1 MNVILLWFKRHFADP
16 QIVFLT
22 LILLTVFAVV
32 VLFGDML
39 MPVLASL
46 VIAYLLEGGVGML
59 QRRGWKRLPS
69 VLVIYLAFIAFV
81 ALALIG
87 VMPLLSRQIKEL
99 VQQLPTMVSEGLRFL
114 NALPEDYPDLFSQQ
128 QIDALITY
136 MRAETISFGQQ
147 VLSWSLANVAGIITL
162 LVYLVLVPILVFFF
176 MKDKDLILAWFRR
189 YLPRHHGIAHH
200 VWRELDR
207 QIANY
212 IRGKVWE
219 ILIVWG
225 VSFVTFYAFG
235 LRYAM
240 LLSFLVGLSVL
251 IPYIGAT
258 VVTIPVLLVAWFQW
272 GWSAQ
277 FAWLSLAY
285 LIIQVLDGN
294 VLVPLIFSEAVN
306 LHPVA
311 IIVAI
316 LVFGGLWNFWG
327 VFFAIPLATLVQAV
341 INAWPSL
348 PLGERE
354 IEGSVIP

>member
-1 MNVILLWFKRHFADP
+1 MNAIALWFRRHFADP
-16 QIVFLT
+16 QVVFLT
-22 LILLTVFAVV
+22 LALLTVFAVV
-32 VLFGDML
+32 VLLGDML

-46 VIAYLLEGGVGML
+46 VIAYLLEGGVGLL
-59 QRRGWKRLPS
+59 QRRGWRRLSS
-69 VLVIYLAFIAFV
+69 VLLVYSLFIAFV
-81 ALALIG
+81 VLILIG
-87 VMPLLSRQIKEL
+87 IVPLLSRQIREL
-99 VQQLPTMVSEGLRFL
+99 VQQLPTMVSEGLRVL
-114 NALPEDYPDLFSQQ
+114 NELPANYPELFSQA
-128 QIDALITY
+128 QIDALIAY
-136 MRAETISFGQQ
+136 MRAEAISFGQQ

-176 MKDKDLILAWFRR
+176 MKDKDLIIGWFRQ

-219 ILIVWG
+219 ILIVWA

-240 LLSFLVGLSVL
+240 LLSFLVGISVL

-258 VVTIPVLLVAWFQW
+258 VVTIPVVLVAWFQW

-277 FAWLSLAY
+277 FIWLTLAY

-316 LVFGGLWNFWG
+316 LVFGGLWGFWG

-341 INAWPSL
+341 LKAWPKASA
-348 PLGERE
+348 
-354 IEGSVIP
+354 EGQETAQAVSA

>member
-1 MNVILLWFKRHFADP
+1 MNVILFWFRRHFADP

-22 LILLTVFAVV
+22 LLLLAVFAVV
-32 VLFGDML
+32 VVFGDML

-46 VIAYLLEGGVGML
+46 VIAYLLEGGVEML
-59 QRRGWKRLPS
+59 QRRGWRRLPS

-87 VMPLLSRQIKEL
+87 VLPLLSRQIRDL
-99 VQQLPTMVSEGLRFL
+99 VQQLPIMVSEGLRFL
-114 NALPEDYPDLFSQQ
+114 NDLPANYPELFTQG
-128 QIDALITY
+128 QIDALIAY
-136 MRAETISFGQQ
+136 MRAEAIAFGQQ

-176 MKDKDLILAWFRR
+176 MKDKDLILSWFKR

-200 VWRELDR
+200 VWCELDR

-219 ILIVWG
+219 ILIVWA
-225 VSFVTFYAFG
+225 VSFVSFYAFG

-240 LLSFLVGLSVL
+240 LLSFLVGVSVL

-258 VVTIPVLLVAWFQW
+258 MVTIPVLLVAWFQW
-272 GWSAQ
+272 GWSAH
-277 FAWLSLAY
+277 FIWLAVAY

-316 LVFGGLWNFWG
+316 LIFGGLWGFWG
-327 VFFAIPLATLVQAV
+327 VFFAIPLATLVQAI
-341 INAWPSL
+341 INAWPQ
-348 PLGERE
+348 
-354 IEGSVIP
+354 IPRQELESGPAGIR